1 MKNINKNSELNNYLG
16 LLSQDEI
23 TDELID
29 CFETF
34 RKEDE
39 RQQRSVMRNEANIT
53 IENAEYKG
61 LIFEPYMSSDDVA
74 IRIEE
79 KDEIMAALSLLSN
92 TEAKRLVL
100 NVVYGYNTCE
110 IAKMQGVYQTAAY
123 NSIKSAKSK
132 MKIFLKNFSN

>member
-1 MKNINKNSELNNYLG
+1 MKNINRNSEFNNYLG

-39 RQQRSVMRNEANIT
+39 RQRKSIMRNEANIT

-61 LIFEPYMSSDDVA
+61 LIFEPYASAEDLA
-74 IRIEE
+74 IRNEE
-79 KDEIMAALSLLSN
+79 KNEIMMAISSLSK
-92 TEAKRLVL
+92 TEATRFVL
-100 NVVYGYNTCE
+100 NVVQGYSTWE
-110 IAKMQGVYQTAAY
+110 LAKMQGVYQTAVY
-123 NSIKSAKSK
+123 NSIKAAKSK
-132 MKIFLKNFSN
+132 MKKVLKYF

>member
-39 RQQRSVMRNEANIT
+39 RQQRSVIRNEANIT

-61 LIFEPYMSSDDVA
+61 LIFEPYMRADDVA

-79 KDEIMAALSLLSN
+79 KDEIMAALTSLSKI
-92 TEAKRLVL
+92 EAKRLVL
-100 NVVYGYNTCE
+100 NVVHGYSTWQ
-110 IAKMQGVYQTAAY
+110 IAKMESVYQTAV
-123 NSIKSAKSK
+123 
-132 MKIFLKNFSN
+132 LQLD